1 MVKESHMHFVLKGNN
16 NPQEDTNEMQAGRGD
31 TRLEDFWDGK
41 QLQWTV
47 NTSWVER
54 RLVKGW
60 CAWFSDDTG
69 FVIYYFRH
77 WQAASKITPFDSYL
91 LVFIPS
97 KKPLLFSWPEFI
109 NSLLLNRLTSFRVAQ
124 GCRFQDRVAKS
135 LASILGTLP
144 FTLREASCCVKRHWE
159 GNSQEGQRSPNGG
172 NSLQGS
178 DIFISLKPQEE
189 TN

>member
-16 NPQEDTNEMQAGRGD
+16 SPQEDTNEMRGGRGD

-47 NTSWVER
+47 TTSWVER

-60 CAWFSDDTG
+60 CAWFSDYTG

-77 WQAASKITPFDSYL
+77 WQADSKITPFDSYL
-91 LVFIPS
+91 LVFIPW
-97 KKPLLFSWPEFI
+97 KKPLLFSLPEFI
-109 NSLLLNRLTSFRVAQ
+109 NSLLLNRLTSFSAAQ

-135 LASILGTLP
+135 LASILGTQSSWIFRIQGRSLRIELKSSLP
-144 FTLREASCCVKRHWE
+144 DH
-159 GNSQEGQRSPNGG
+159 SP
-172 NSLQGS
+172 SLMGVAALS
-178 DIFISLKPQEE
+178 PYLA
-189 TN
+189 